1 MAWGLVAMF
10 DPSDPEVASSYRR
23 AYGEA
28 ARLVEIARFDHCFG
42 RDFAA
47 GIGGHVEA
55 IQAEVARR
63 MGTRATPAAVQLAIQ
78 DAIAGRAP
86 RW

>member
-1 MAWGLVAMF
+1 MF
-10 DPSDPEVASSYRR
+10 DPTEERGVSIYRR

-47 GIGGHVEA
+47 GIGGRVEA
-55 IQAEVARR
+55 ILAEVKRR
-63 MGTRATPAAVQLAIQ
+63 MGSGADTRIVELAVE
-78 DAIAGRAP
+78 DAMAGRPP

>member
-1 MAWGLVAMF
+1 MF
-10 DPSDPEVASSYRR
+10 DPADEQGASIYRR

-47 GIGGHVEA
+47 GIGGRVEA
-55 IQAEVARR
+55 ILGEVRRR
-63 MGTRATPAAVQLAIQ
+63 MGPGADPRLVELALE
-78 DAIAGRAP
+78 DAIAGRPP

>member
-1 MAWGLVAMF
+1 MF
-10 DPSDPEVASSYRR
+10 DPIDLASATTYRR

-47 GIGGHVEA
+47 GIGGCVEA
-55 IQAEVARR
+55 IRDEVRRR
-63 MGTRATPAAVQLAIQ
+63 MGHQADPETVDLAIH
-78 DAIAGRAP
+78 DAVSGRAP

>member
-1 MAWGLVAMF
+1 MF
-10 DPSDPEVASSYRR
+10 EPTDDGGWMVYRR

-28 ARLVEIARFDHCFG
+28 ARLIEIARFDHCFG

-47 GIGGHVEA
+47 GLGGNAGA
-55 IQAEVARR
+55 IVAEVRRR
-63 MGTRATPAAVQLAIQ
+63 MGPSADPEAVDSGVN
-78 DAIAGRAP
+78 DALAGRSP

>member
-1 MAWGLVAMF
+1 LFEPQDANQ
-10 DPSDPEVASSYRR
+10 ASLYRR

-47 GIGGHVEA
+47 GIGGRVEA
-55 IQAEVARR
+55 ILSEVRRR
-63 MGTRATPAAVQLAIQ
+63 MGPRADRELVRIAVE
-78 DAIAGRAP
+78 DAMAGRSP

>member
-1 MAWGLVAMF
+1 MF
-10 DPSDPEVASSYRR
+10 DPNDLERAAIYRR

-28 ARLVEIARFDHCFG
+28 ARLIEIARFDHCFG

-47 GIGGHVEA
+47 GIGGNVEA
-55 IQAEVARR
+55 IGGEVHRR
-63 MGTRATPAAVQLAIQ
+63 MGFETDPPVVELAIK
-78 DAIAGRAP
+78 DAVAGRSP

>member
-1 MAWGLVAMF
+1 MF
-10 DPSDPEVASSYRR
+10 DPTDVQSSSIYRR

-47 GIGGHVEA
+47 GIGGRVEA
-55 IQAEVARR
+55 IRGEVGRR
-63 MGTRATPAAVQLAIQ
+63 MGPGVDPRIVEFALEDVV
-78 DAIAGRAP
+78 AGRPP

>member
-1 MAWGLVAMF
+1 MF
-10 DPSDPEVASSYRR
+10 DPLDLRSASIYRR

-47 GIGGHVEA
+47 GIGGSVEA
-55 IQAEVARR
+55 IQAEVHRR
-63 MGTRATPAAVQLAIQ
+63 MGRDADSETVTLALLDAVS
-78 DAIAGRAP
+78 GRPP

>member
-1 MAWGLVAMF
+1 MIDPIDVGSAMA
-10 DPSDPEVASSYRR
+10 YRR

-28 ARLVEIARFDHCFG
+28 ARLIEIARFDHCFG

-47 GIGGHVEA
+47 GLGGRVEA
-55 IQAEVARR
+55 IHNEVRRR
-63 MGTRATPAAVQLAIQ
+63 MGPKADHETVDLAVH
-78 DAIAGRAP
+78 DAVAGRAP

>member
-1 MAWGLVAMF
+1 MF
-10 DPSDPEVASSYRR
+10 DPTDGQTASIYRR

-28 ARLVEIARFDHCFG
+28 ARLIEIARFDHCFG

-47 GIGGHVEA
+47 GIGGRVEA
-55 IQAEVARR
+55 IQGEVRRR
-63 MGTRATPAAVQLAIQ
+63 MGPGVDPHLVDLALEDAV
-78 DAIAGRAP
+78 AGRPP

>member
-1 MAWGLVAMF
+1 MF
-10 DPSDPEVASSYRR
+10 DPIDLKSAAIYRR

-55 IQAEVARR
+55 ILAEVRRR
-63 MGTRATPAAVQLAIQ
+63 MGRDADPETVELAVG
-78 DAIAGRAP
+78 DAMAGRSP

>member
-1 MAWGLVAMF
+1 MF
-10 DPSDPEVASSYRR
+10 DPIDLGNATAYRR

-47 GIGGHVEA
+47 GIGGRVEA
-55 IQAEVARR
+55 IHAEVLRR
-63 MGTRATPAAVQLAIQ
+63 MGRKVDPETVNLAVH
-78 DAIAGRAP
+78 DAVAGRSP

>member
-1 MAWGLVAMF
+1 MF
-10 DPSDPEVASSYRR
+10 DPTDGLSSSSYRR

-47 GIGGHVEA
+47 GIGGRVEA
-55 IQAEVARR
+55 IQAEVRRR
-63 MGTRATPAAVQLAIQ
+63 MGPGVDPRIVELALEDAV
-78 DAIAGRAP
+78 AGRPP

>member
-1 MAWGLVAMF
+1 MF
-10 DPSDPEVASSYRR
+10 DPTDAQGASIYRR

-28 ARLVEIARFDHCFG
+28 ARMIEIARFDHCFG

-47 GIGGHVEA
+47 GIGGSVEA
-55 IQAEVARR
+55 VQGEVRRR
-63 MGTRATPAAVQLAIQ
+63 MGPDVDPDIVELALD
-78 DAIAGRAP
+78 DAMAGRPP

>member
-1 MAWGLVAMF
+1 MF
-10 DPSDPEVASSYRR
+10 DPVDLRSATTYRR
-23 AYGEA
+23 AYGKA

-55 IQAEVARR
+55 IQAEVHRR
-63 MGTRATPAAVQLAIQ
+63 MGRQADPETVDLAVH
-78 DAIAGRAP
+78 DAVAGRRP

>member
-1 MAWGLVAMF
+1 MF
-10 DPSDPEVASSYRR
+10 DSSDPDAASTYRR

-28 ARLVEIARFDHCFG
+28 SRLIEIARFDHCFG

-55 IQAEVARR
+55 IQAEVCRR
-63 MGTRATPAAVQLAIQ
+63 MGARADATAVRLAIH
-78 DAIAGRAP
+78 DAVAGRPP

>member
-1 MAWGLVAMF
+1 ML
-10 DPSDPEVASSYRR
+10 DPIDLGTATEYRR

-55 IQAEVARR
+55 IGAEVRRR
-63 MGTRATPAAVQLAIQ
+63 MGGRADAETIELAVH
-78 DAIAGRAP
+78 DAVAGRTP

>member
-1 MAWGLVAMF
+1 MY
-10 DPSDPEVASSYRR
+10 DPIDPGTAVTYRR

-47 GIGGHVEA
+47 GIGGNVEA
-55 IQAEVARR
+55 IRAEVRRR
-63 MGTRATPAAVQLAIQ
+63 MGSAADRQTVELAIA
-78 DAIAGRAP
+78 DAMAGRSP
-86 RW
+86 LC

>member
-1 MAWGLVAMF
+1 MF
-10 DPSDPEVASSYRR
+10 DSVDPGSATAYRR

-47 GIGGHVEA
+47 GIGGCVAA
-55 IQAEVARR
+55 IHAEVRRR
-63 MGTRATPAAVQLAIQ
+63 MGRQADPETVDLAVH
-78 DAIAGRAP
+78 DAVAGRAP

>member
-1 MAWGLVAMF
+1 MF
-10 DPSDPEVASSYRR
+10 DPNDPESRALYRR

-28 ARLVEIARFDHCFG
+28 ARLIEIARFDHCFG

-47 GIGGHVEA
+47 GIGGNVEA
-55 IQAEVARR
+55 IRVEVHRR
-63 MGTRATPAAVQLAIQ
+63 MGPKANREAVEIAMT
-78 DAIAGRAP
+78 DAMAGRSP

>member
-1 MAWGLVAMF
+1 MF
-10 DPSDPEVASSYRR
+10 DPIDPGSVTAYRK

-47 GIGGHVEA
+47 GIGGNVEA
-55 IQAEVARR
+55 IQAEVHRR
-63 MGTRATPAAVQLAIQ
+63 MGRHADPETVDLAVM
-78 DAIAGRAP
+78 DAVAGRSP

>member
-1 MAWGLVAMF
+1 MF
-10 DPSDPEVASSYRR
+10 DPIDLRSATTYRR

-47 GIGGHVEA
+47 GIGGRVEA
-55 IQAEVARR
+55 IQAEVCRR
-63 MGTRATPAAVQLAIQ
+63 MGRQADVETIDLAIH
-78 DAIAGRAP
+78 DAVAGRPP

>member
-1 MAWGLVAMF
+1 MIDAT
-10 DPSDPEVASSYRR
+10 DPDACSQYRR

-28 ARLVEIARFDHCFG
+28 ARLIEIARFDHCFG

-47 GIGGHVEA
+47 GIGGRVEA
-55 IQAEVARR
+55 IAAEVVRR
-63 MGTRATPAAVQLAIQ
+63 MGRAANADLVSLAVR
-78 DAIAGRAP
+78 DAVAGRPP

>member
-1 MAWGLVAMF
+1 MF
-10 DPSDPEVASSYRR
+10 DASDDPNAASQYRR

-28 ARLVEIARFDHCFG
+28 ARLIEIARFDHCFG

-47 GIGGHVEA
+47 GIGGRVEA
-55 IQAEVARR
+55 IAAEVTRR
-63 MGTRATPAAVQLAIQ
+63 MGASAKADLVGLAVR
-78 DAIAGRAP
+78 DASAGRPP